1 MLLWADERMS
11 ETMKFGT
18 CNEYFE
24 GWAIEDVFDYAGAIG
39 YDGVEIAPFTLA
51 DSVDDI
57 PGSRRDEIRA
67 AAEKAGVEIIG
78 LHWLLIKP
86 EGLYTNHVDDD
97 IRNRTRDYFQS
108 LVRFCGDLGGKV
120 MIIGSPKQRN
130 VQPGWD
136 YDETWERTKNVFHDC
151 LPLAAENDVTLCI
164 EALSPAQTNFIQ
176 TAAEARRMVAEIDHP
191 NFQTMV
197 DVCSGS
203 SETAPPAQLMRETKD
218 QLWHVHVND
227 ANQRGPGFGETD
239 FVSVM
244 RTLRE
249 IDYQKYVSV
258 EVFNMEPDPRSI
270 AAGSLKY
277 LQGIVDSLD

>member
-1 MLLWADERMS
+1 
-11 ETMKFGT
+11 MKFGT

-24 GWAIEDVFDYAGAIG
+24 GWAIEDVFDYAAEIG

-57 PGSRRDEIRA
+57 PASRRDQIRA
-67 AAEKAGVEIIG
+67 AAERSGVDIIG

-97 IRNRTRDYFQS
+97 IRHRTRDYFQS

-130 VQPGWD
+130 VQEGWD
-136 YDETWERTKNVFHDC
+136 YAETWERTKDVFRDC
-151 LPLAAENDVTLCI
+151 LPLCEEHDVTLCI
-164 EALSPAQTNFIQ
+164 EALSPEQTNFIQ
-176 TAAEARRMVAEIDHP
+176 TAEEARKMVAEMDHP
-191 NFQTMV
+191 KFRTMV

-203 SETAPPAQLMRETKD
+203 SEAKPPAQLMSETREH
-218 QLWHVHVND
+218 LWHVHVND
-227 ANQRGPGFGETD
+227 ANKRGPGFGDTD

-244 RTLRE
+244 KTLKE
-249 IDYQKYVSV
+249 IGYERYVSV
-258 EVFNMEPDPRSI
+258 EVFDFAPDPRTI

-277 LQGIVDSLD
+277 LQGIAAALD